1 MPTYIDKATQDHKDK
16 SEFDL
21 VVLREQ
27 TKNLSD
33 SADYQ
38 VALAL
43 LHKHKVD
50 REVRKMAQTERSLK
64 IAKIGVAGRSY
75 WYSCCHRWGCRSY
88 LVTSDPSRF
97 LAICG
102 DSSSSTDYS
111 ATASQAMRFHTRRLI
126 RNKTCKPLIC
136 NKKLPFLFLLSLPR
150 LGGGCCKALV
160 SQSCGPVC

>member
-43 LHKHKVD
+43 LHKHKVA
-50 REVRKMAQTERSLK
+50 REVKKMAQTERSLK
-64 IAKIGVAGRSY
+64 IAKVGVAVAAIGI
-75 WYSCCHRWGCRSY
+75 
-88 LVTSDPSRF
+88 LVAIVGVAAHIWSHLTPAASSPSA
-97 LAICG
+97 AIAPAAH
-102 DSSSSTDYS
+102 T
-111 ATASQAMRFHTRRLI
+111 TAPQPA
-126 RNKTCKPLIC
+126 KP
-136 NKKLPFLFLLSLPR
+136 
-150 LGGGCCKALV
+150 
-160 SQSCGPVC
+160 